1 MSKELTNPTLCSS
14 YGILVYIAGNYS
26 TPTKLKRSYDSRAT
40 ATHNVVAEE
49 NKERKKNNVVEE
61 FKIGNTRIKIC
72 DDYCYNRSDK
82 DIEEILARIARKS
95 QEHFTVAVEQ

>member
-1 MSKELTNPTLCSS
+1 MARGQSAVAYTLPRGGVC
-14 YGILVYIAGNYS
+14 
-26 TPTKLKRSYDSRAT
+26 
-40 ATHNVVAEE
+40 VAEE

-95 QEHFTVAVEQ
+95 QEYFAVAAEQ

>member
-1 MSKELTNPTLCSS
+1 MARGQSAVAYTLPRGGVC
-14 YGILVYIAGNYS
+14 
-26 TPTKLKRSYDSRAT
+26 
-40 ATHNVVAEE
+40 VAEK

-82 DIEEILARIARKS
+82 DIEDILASIARKA
-95 QEHFTVAVEQ
+95 QEHFSVAAEQ

>member
-1 MSKELTNPTLCSS
+1 MGVFIMTRGQSAVAYTLTRGGVC
-14 YGILVYIAGNYS
+14 
-26 TPTKLKRSYDSRAT
+26 
-40 ATHNVVAEE
+40 VAEE

-72 DDYCYNRSDK
+72 DDYCYNRLDK

-95 QEHFTVAVEQ
+95 QEYFAVAAEQ